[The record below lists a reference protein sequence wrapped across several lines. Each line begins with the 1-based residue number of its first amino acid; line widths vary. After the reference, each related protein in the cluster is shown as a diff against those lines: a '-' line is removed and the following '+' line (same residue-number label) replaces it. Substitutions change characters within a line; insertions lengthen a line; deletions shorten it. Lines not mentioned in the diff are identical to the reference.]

1 APVGFGDQ
9 VPKAALALHRHP
21 APVGHEDLT
30 GGARRLHRGFQI
42 PLKLCRQRL
51 VLLADLLAGP
61 LAGSPDARPP
71 VPPAGGI
78 PGPAAGPPPGRPAGA
93 TPGRAAHCQ
102 RRASTSV
109 SARAPP
115 ARTASSKN
123 GLTPNGTNRRV
134 SSKMAWQGANSAV
147 KT

>member
-1 APVGFGDQ
+1 LRAPVGFGDQ

-71 VPPAGGI
+71 GPLAAGI
-78 PGPAAGPPPGRPAGA
+78 PAPAAD
-93 TPGRAAHCQ
+93 CQ
-102 RRASTSV
+102 SRASTSV
-109 SARAPP
+109 SASAPP

-123 GLTPNGTNRRV
+123 GSTPHETNRTA
-134 SSKMAWQGANSAV
+134 SSTMPSQEAN
-147 KT
+147 